1 MKVIVAGSR
10 GITDYELIRTMLDD
24 ARKCSLD
31 ITAIIDGMARGV
43 DSLASRYAVEN
54 GINNIRVPADWKQYG
69 KGAGIRRNIQMAEI
83 ADALIAVWDFKS
95 TGTRHMIQC
104 ARARGLKYISIIP
117 ADNGAKPI
125 IWLPGGGQ

>member
-24 ARKCSLD
+24 TRKCGLD

-43 DSLASRYAVEN
+43 DCLASRYAAEN
-54 GINNIRVPADWKQYG
+54 SIDNIRVAADWKRYG

-83 ADALIAVWDFKS
+83 ADALIAFWDGKS
-95 TGTRHMIQC
+95 PGTLHMIDC
-104 ARARGLKYISIIP
+104 AKAKGLKNISIISVDKGIKTKS
-117 ADNGAKPI
+117 A
-125 IWLPGGGQ
+125 GGR

>member
-1 MKVIVAGSR
+1 MKVVVAGSR
-10 GITDYELIRTMLDD
+10 SITDYELIRTALDE
-24 ARKCSLD
+24 ARNCGLE

-43 DSLASRYAVEN
+43 DCLAARYAMEN
-54 GINNIRVPADWKQYG
+54 GIYNIRVPADWKRFG

-104 ARARGLKYISIIP
+104 ARARELKYISIIP